1 MCSRADVDGSI
12 VRRNM
17 GRPRRSTIASIAGVR
32 REFGRA
38 SSPDCHVRTADCEVR
53 AADCHVRPRQCHV
66 LASDSDVLVRNWRL
80 PWFQWQV
87 RKTEWQRRAGEKQ
100 ARRSGCHVRRFECR
114 VRQFQCRLRK
124 RQRHVRRFRWHVR
137 PIHGSTRG
145 SLMPVVN
152 MTAGFFTPSLIGYE
166 PFFRARDAL
175 RITLRVSLE
184 DKDDS
189 PD

>member
-1 MCSRADVDGSI
+1 MLTISKPLSAGQATRYHAEEFQNARENYYAESDRIVGVWHGRLADRWGLFGDVDEQQFQRLADGRHPLTGEQL
-12 VRRNM
+12 VRHQT
-17 GRPRRSTIASIAGVR
+17 PRRTTNARGETISTMEHR
-32 REFGRA
+32 
-38 SSPDCHVRTADCEVR
+38 
-53 AADCHVRPRQCHV
+53 
-66 LASDSDVLVRNWRL
+66 
-80 PWFQWQV
+80 
-87 RKTEWQRRAGEKQ
+87 
-100 ARRSGCHVRRFECR
+100 
-114 VRQFQCRLRK
+114 

-145 SLMPVVN
+145 SLMPVVS

-175 RITLRVSLE
+175 RINLRVSLE

>member
-1 MCSRADVDGSI
+1 MCLPSRSGSSCLLWLHGT
-12 VRRNM
+12 VLAAHRQRRLDAL
-17 GRPRRSTIASIAGVR
+17 RAAWRFAS
-32 REFGRA
+32 
-38 SSPDCHVRTADCEVR
+38 TADCEVR

-145 SLMPVVN
+145 SLMPVVS

-175 RITLRVSLE
+175 RINLRVSLE

>member
-1 MCSRADVDGSI
+1 
-12 VRRNM
+12 
-17 GRPRRSTIASIAGVR
+17 
-32 REFGRA
+32 
-38 SSPDCHVRTADCEVR
+38 
-53 AADCHVRPRQCHV
+53 
-66 LASDSDVLVRNWRL
+66 
-80 PWFQWQV
+80 
-87 RKTEWQRRAGEKQ
+87 
-100 ARRSGCHVRRFECR
+100 

-145 SLMPVVN
+145 SLMPVVS
-152 MTAGFFTPSLIGYE
+152 MTVGYFTPSLIGYE